1 MFKSVNGG
9 FQITFANNLTVSVM
23 FRSGNYCEHRD
34 ARCWELAADNIRA
47 NGSHTSEDAEIAIW
61 ENNADGG
68 CGRWINI
75 GHDQVS
81 GYHTPDQVAFIIFA
95 VQSAKNFDD
104 LQSNVDSYGDLH
116 RYKQVAAEN
125 FTNLLTG

>member
-9 FQITFANNLTVSVM
+9 FQITFTNNLTVSVM
-23 FRSGNYCEHRD
+23 FRSGSYCEHRD
-34 ARCWELAADNIRA
+34 ARYELPADNIRI
-47 NGSHTSEDAEIAIW
+47 NGFHGSDDAEIAIW
-61 ENNADGG
+61 ETNADGER
-68 CGRWINI
+68 GRWINI

-104 LQSNVDSYGDLH
+104 LQSNVENYRDL
-116 RYKQVAAEN
+116 KWNKLAIEN
-125 FTNLLTG
+125 NTNLLTG

>member
-9 FQITFANNLTVSVM
+9 FQMTFANNLTVSVM

-34 ARCWELAADNIRA
+34 APWELAANNVSE
-47 NGSHTSEDAEIAIW
+47 NGFHGSNDAEIAIW
-61 ENNADGG
+61 EEGG
-68 CGRWINI
+68 SKRWINI
-75 GHDQVS
+75 GYDQVS

-104 LQSNVDSYGDLH
+104 LQSNVKHYQDLNRYGTEIAPCITKCL
-116 RYKQVAAEN
+116 E
-125 FTNLLTG
+125 G